1 MRKIKCDEVLNKRDF
16 PGLTDSDF
24 VKQVIRYCL
33 DKMNE
38 YELSPKKI
46 ETLKEYPQKVYE
58 VFQLDLESEGY
69 RIFVLETDLIDYDG
83 EETEKELYYS
93 RIIAKRICDNLKRL
107 HEDAA
112 MKNIDTKSFLL
123 DDIAE
128 IEKQIE
134 ELKKLDEDEYNLDR
148 FIYNSLFATD
158 IIEEYEEVQSEKLS
172 LEEEN
177 KILKEKIKKSEK
189 TILELSNKL
198 KISLDD
204 IEANRNKLK
213 INNKSVFEKVVEK
226 LKDILG

>member
-1 MRKIKCDEVLNKRDF
+1 
-16 PGLTDSDF
+16 
-24 VKQVIRYCL
+24 
-33 DKMNE
+33 
-38 YELSPKKI
+38 
-46 ETLKEYPQKVYE
+46 
-58 VFQLDLESEGY
+58 
-69 RIFVLETDLIDYDG
+69 
-83 EETEKELYYS
+83 
-93 RIIAKRICDNLKRL
+93 
-107 HEDAA
+107 

-158 IIEEYEEVQSEKLS
+158 IIEEYEEVQNEKLS

-177 KILKEKIKKSEK
+177 KLLKEKIKKSEK